1 MKQFKLMFLL
11 ILFGYLGDCISETKS
26 NTKLTQNSFQR
37 MHYGVVNSNRST
49 KRPRKEQK
57 KKGKFKKKIWRVCC
71 KRNKTKKIV
80 CKHCLSKKTGWVFIN
95 EQIFNDLVL
104 QYFEKMRKILASG

>member
-1 MKQFKLMFLL
+1 MKQFKVMFLL

-26 NTKLTQNSFQR
+26 TKKLGQQSFQR
-37 MHYGVVNSNRST
+37 MHYGVVNSNRGT

-57 KKGKFKKKIWRVCC
+57 KKGKFKKKVWRVCC
-71 KRNKTKKIV
+71 TKNKREKIV
-80 CKHCLSKKTGWVFIN
+80 CKHCLSEKNGWVFIN
-95 EQIFNDLVL
+95 EPIFSALVL